1 MDTRVEPEIRV
12 YLHLRE
18 NEHELAQVRSGLS
31 DISWLHWW
39 WSSVELPI
47 VEGTKS
53 KRVED
58 HSV

>member
-1 MDTRVEPEIRV
+1 MEPEIRV

-47 VEGTKS
+47 VEGTNS
-53 KRVED
+53 KRIED